1 MENPPVLP
9 PPVPPDRA
17 LLNVR
22 ELAQWLRL
30 KERKVYDLVARGDIP
45 HTRAGA
51 KILFAPVEVRRW
63 LAARAGGGAARAALP
78 PTIAGSHDPLLEW
91 AVRESRCG
99 LALLTQGSRDGLE
112 RLAAG
117 EACAALLHL
126 PDAAIADFNRHAA
139 DERLRGRNVALV
151 EWARR
156 EQGLL
161 VARGNPK
168 GLRSVAQLVRRG
180 VRVALRQ
187 DGSGSR
193 ELLERLLER
202 ENVRPSALRS
212 CVAPAPTESDLAAA
226 IASGQA
232 DAGLGARPA
241 AHLFGLDFVPIAV
254 ERLDLAVSRASWFE
268 SPLQSLWK
276 FARSRR
282 FGAHAAA
289 LTGYDLASAG
299 EVTWNDQ
306 A

>member
-1 MENPPVLP
+1 MDGKASPERPGA
-9 PPVPPDRA
+9 A

-22 ELAQWLRL
+22 ELAGWLRL
-30 KERKVYDLVARGDIP
+30 KERKVYDLVARGEIP
-45 HTRAGA
+45 HTRVGA
-51 KILFAPVEVRRW
+51 KILFTPAEVERW
-63 LAARAGGGAARAALP
+63 LAARAAGVGARAAAP
-78 PTIAGSHDPLLEW
+78 PTVAGSHDPLLEW

-126 PDAAIADFNRHAA
+126 PHADLADFNREAA
-139 DERLRGRNVALV
+139 EAALRGHDVALV

-168 GLRSVAQLVRRG
+168 RLTAVGQLARRG
-180 VRVALRQ
+180 VRVVLRQ
-187 DGSGSR
+187 PGSGSR

-202 ENVRPSALRS
+202 ERVKPGSLAAARETAS
-212 CVAPAPTESDLAAA
+212 TESDLASA
-226 IASGQA
+226 IAAGEA
-232 DAGLGARPA
+232 DAGFGARA
-241 AHLFGLDFVPIAV
+241 AARLFSLDFVPLAV
-254 ERLDLAVSRASWFE
+254 ERLDLAVSRPRWFDP
-268 SPLQSLWK
+268 PLQALWR

-282 FGAHAAA
+282 FAAHAQS
-289 LTGYDLASAG
+289 LTGYDLANAG

>member
-1 MENPPVLP
+1 MAAMERP
-9 PPVPPDRA
+9 

-22 ELAQWLRL
+22 ELAGWLRL

-51 KILFAPVEVRRW
+51 KILFAPADVERW
-63 LAARAGGGAARAALP
+63 LAARSAGPAPRAQP
-78 PTIAGSHDPLLEW
+78 PATLAGSHDPLLEW

-126 PDAAIADFNRHAA
+126 PDAAVGEFNVQAA
-139 DERLRGRNVALV
+139 EERLRGRDVALL

-156 EQGLL
+156 DQGLL

-168 GLRSVAQLVRRG
+168 GVRSVRQLAARG

-187 DGSGSR
+187 EGAGSR

-202 ENVRPSALRS
+202 EGMRASALRPS
-212 CVAPAPTESDLAAA
+212 VSPAPTESDLAAA
-226 IASGQA
+226 IAAGEA
-232 DAGLGARPA
+232 DAGLGARAA
-241 AHLFGLDFVPIAV
+241 AHLFHLDFVPLVV
-254 ERLDLAVSRASWFE
+254 ERLDLAVRRARWFDP
-268 SPLQSLWK
+268 PLQSLWQ
-276 FARSRR
+276 FARTRR
-282 FGAHAAA
+282 FAAHAAA
-289 LTGYDLASAG
+289 LTGYDLAHAG
-299 EVTWNDQ
+299 AVRWNDQ

>member
-1 MENPPVLP
+1 MPRDSRQPSEV
-9 PPVPPDRA
+9 A

-30 KERKVYDLVARGDIP
+30 KERKVYDLVARNEIP

-51 KILFAPVEVRRW
+51 KILFATPQVERW
-63 LAARAGGGAARAALP
+63 LAARSAGAMPRDAAP

-99 LALLTQGSRDGLE
+99 LALLTHGSRDGLE

-117 EACAALLHL
+117 EASAALLHL
-126 PDAAIADFNRHAA
+126 PHRDLADFNREAA
-139 DERLRGRNVALV
+139 EERLKGRDVALV

-161 VARGNPK
+161 VARGNPRK
-168 GLRSVAQLVRRG
+168 LHAVTHLARRG
-180 VRVALRQ
+180 VRVLMRQ
-187 DGSGSR
+187 EGSGSR
-193 ELLERLLER
+193 ELLERLLAR
-202 ENVRPSALRS
+202 EGTRLSALHAAGHTAS
-212 CVAPAPTESDLAAA
+212 TESDLASA
-226 IASGQA
+226 IAAGEA
-232 DAGLGARPA
+232 DAGFGARA
-241 AHLFGLDFVPIAV
+241 AARLFNLDFVAVAV
-254 ERLDLAVSRASWFE
+254 ERLDLAVSRRRWFDP
-268 SPLQSLWK
+268 PLQSLWR

-282 FGAHAAA
+282 FAAHAES
-289 LTGYDLASAG
+289 LSGYDLANAG

>member
-1 MENPPVLP
+1 MPRDAAASSASP
-9 PPVPPDRA
+9 

-22 ELAQWLRL
+22 ELADWLRV
-30 KERKVYDLVARGDIP
+30 KERKVYDLVARNEIP

-51 KILFAPVEVRRW
+51 KILFAPPEIERW
-63 LAARAGGGAARAALP
+63 LAARAAGAAPRAAVP
-78 PTIAGSHDPLLEW
+78 ATIAGSHDLLLEW

-117 EACAALLHL
+117 EACAALVHL
-126 PDAAIADFNRHAA
+126 PNADITDFNREAA
-139 DERLRGRNVALV
+139 DERLRGRDVALV

-168 GLRSVAQLVRRG
+168 KLRSVEHIARRG
-180 VRVALRQ
+180 VRVMLRQ
-187 DGSGSR
+187 EGSGSR
-193 ELLERLLER
+193 ELLERLLSR
-202 ENVRPSALRS
+202 AGIAVSALH
-212 CVAPAPTESDLAAA
+212 AAGETAATESDLAAA
-226 IASGQA
+226 IGSGHA
-232 DAGLGARPA
+232 DAGLGARAA
-241 AHLFGLDFVPIAV
+241 AHLFHLDFVPLAV
-254 ERLDLAVSRASWFE
+254 ERLDLAVSRPRWFDP
-268 SPLQSLWK
+268 PLQALWR

-282 FGAHAAA
+282 FAAHAAS
-289 LTGYDLASAG
+289 LSGYDLAQAG

>member
-1 MENPPVLP
+1 MARDTVALSP
-9 PPVPPDRA
+9 

-22 ELAQWLRL
+22 ELAYWLRL

-51 KILFAPVEVRRW
+51 KILFAPAEVERW
-63 LAARAGGGAARAALP
+63 LALRAAGAMAPRPAAP
-78 PTIAGSHDPLLEW
+78 PTVAGSHDPLLEW

-117 EACAALLHL
+117 EACAALLHVPQADL
-126 PDAAIADFNRHAA
+126 ADFNREAA
-139 DERLRGRNVALV
+139 DARLRGHDVALV

-161 VARGNPK
+161 TARGNPK
-168 GLRSVAQLVRRG
+168 RLRSVAQLARRG
-180 VRVALRQ
+180 VRVVLRQ
-187 DGSGSR
+187 EGSGSR

-202 ENVRPSALRS
+202 EGLEPSALH
-212 CVAPAPTESDLAAA
+212 AIAEHALTESELAQA
-226 IASGQA
+226 IAAGQA
-232 DAGLGARPA
+232 DAGLGARA
-241 AHLFGLDFVPIAV
+241 AARPFNLDFVPLAV
-254 ERLDLAVSRASWFE
+254 ERLDLAVSRARWFDP
-268 SPLQSLWK
+268 PLQSLWH

-282 FGAHAAA
+282 FASHADS
-289 LTGYDLASAG
+289 LTGYDLAHAG

>member
-1 MENPPVLP
+1 MA
-9 PPVPPDRA
+9 RA
-17 LLNVR
+17 AASSPLLNVR
-22 ELAQWLRL
+22 ELAEWLRL
-30 KERKVYDLVARGDIP
+30 KERKVYDLVARNEIP

-51 KILFAPVEVRRW
+51 KILFAPAEVERW
-63 LAARAGGGAARAALP
+63 LAARASGSVARALAP

-126 PDAAIADFNRHAA
+126 PNADVTDFNREAA
-139 DERLRGRNVALV
+139 EGRLRGRDVALV

-161 VARGNPK
+161 VARRNPK
-168 GLRSVAQLVRRG
+168 RLRSVAQLARRG
-180 VRVALRQ
+180 VRVMLRQ
-187 DGSGSR
+187 PGSGSR
-193 ELLERLLER
+193 ELLERLLAR
-202 ENVRPSALRS
+202 EGIGPSALHAAAQTAS
-212 CVAPAPTESDLAAA
+212 TESDLGSA
-226 IASGQA
+226 IAAGDA
-232 DAGLGARPA
+232 DAGLGARA
-241 AHLFGLDFVPIAV
+241 VARLFSLDFVPLVV
-254 ERLDLAVSRASWFE
+254 ERLDLAVSRARWFD
-268 SPLQSLWK
+268 SPLQELWR

-282 FGAHAAA
+282 FAAHAQS
-289 LTGYDLASAG
+289 LTGYDLARSG

>member
-1 MENPPVLP
+1 MDRP
-9 PPVPPDRA
+9 PPA
-17 LLNVR
+17 SAATLLNVR
-22 ELAQWLRL
+22 EVAEWLRL

-51 KILFAPVEVRRW
+51 KILFAPAEVQRW
-63 LAARAGGGAARAALP
+63 LAARSGGAAPRTALP

-112 RLAAG
+112 RLASG

-126 PDAAIADFNRHAA
+126 PDATISDFNRQAA
-139 DERLRGRNVALV
+139 DERLRGRDVALV

-168 GLRSVAQLVRRG
+168 GLRSAGHLARRG
-180 VRVALRQ
+180 VRVVLRQ
-187 DGSGSR
+187 EGSGSR

-202 ENVRPSALRS
+202 ERVKPSALRAS
-212 CVAPAPTESDLAAA
+212 VAPAPTESDLAAA
-226 IASGQA
+226 IASGDA
-232 DAGLGARPA
+232 DAGLGARAA

-254 ERLDLAVSRASWFE
+254 ERLDLAVARASWFDP
-268 SPLQSLWK
+268 PLQSLWK

-282 FGAHAAA
+282 FAAHAAS
-289 LTGYDLASAG
+289 LTGYDLARAG